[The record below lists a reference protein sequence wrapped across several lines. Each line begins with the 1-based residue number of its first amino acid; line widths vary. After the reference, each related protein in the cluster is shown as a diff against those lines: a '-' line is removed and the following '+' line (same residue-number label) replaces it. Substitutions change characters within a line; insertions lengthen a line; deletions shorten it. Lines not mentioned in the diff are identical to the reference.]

1 MLIAISQT
9 RQVKEITRW
18 MSVTSFSSLFS
29 LFFLKGRRLIFSPS
43 ESPQLN
49 CPKTII
55 TMSNLLWMI
64 VLILNFTLCVW
75 QSGSWKALMA
85 KMLIRQ
91 LIKGGEEYL
100 GCHGWL
106 LGCRASVVCFEA
118 LIMAAQT
125 HNYEL
130 SEVRKW
136 LEMNRQR
143 GSTTLEG
150 THGRWWKWMSLAPKT
165 RYSSSAKKKKEC
177 ETVAASRGRAQW
189 KRVKA
194 RRVRLALL
202 AKRAAFRLQVFLI
215 RIRFIT
221 KSDS

>member
-1 MLIAISQT
+1 
-9 RQVKEITRW
+9 
-18 MSVTSFSSLFS
+18 
-29 LFFLKGRRLIFSPS
+29 
-43 ESPQLN
+43 
-49 CPKTII
+49 
-55 TMSNLLWMI
+55 MSNLLWMI
-64 VLILNFTLCVW
+64 VLILNFTLYIW
-75 QSGSWKALMA
+75 QSRSWKALMA

-143 GSTTLEG
+143 GSRMLESA
-150 THGRWWKWMSLAPKT
+150 HCRWWKWMSLAPKT
-165 RYSSSAKKKKEC
+165 RYSSLAKKNLNCCHLSWKNTLGVK
-177 ETVAASRGRAQW
+177 VRQAADLVTEVS
-189 KRVKA
+189 
-194 RRVRLALL
+194 
-202 AKRAAFRLQVFLI
+202 AACSMGYV
-215 RIRFIT
+215 
-221 KSDS
+221 